1 MNKKVVET
9 EKTVVAI
16 EEKEKWESR
25 EGTILAELKELKEEK
40 KRLQKRAKE
49 LKEHIEAIDE
59 ASRYMDKGE
68 ADKERISTILGG
80 HLK

>member
-1 MNKKVVET
+1 MVET

-25 EGTILAELKELKEEK
+25 EESILSELKELKKEK
-40 KRLQKRAKE
+40 KKLQKRAKE

-59 ASRYMDKGE
+59 ASRYIDKDE
-68 ADKERISTILGG
+68 VDRERLSTILGG
-80 HLK
+80 HMK